1 MDKEKDGVGE
11 RESERGKSERNER
24 EREREREED
33 ACKRGGGWGR
43 SSVLRHSMKASNF
56 VEP

>member
-1 MDKEKDGVGE
+1 MDKEKDGAE
-11 RESERGKSERNER
+11 RENEIEGGKSERNER
-24 EREREREED
+24 EREREKD